1 MTFLPTFL
9 AAALAL
15 GQLQPLPGRIEGLVV
30 AEREGG
36 QVPLPFALVA
46 VAGAQRPRTILT
58 DSAGRYALE
67 DLPPGTYGVRVSHI
81 GYKQGAV
88 EVIVPEGST
97 VQVDLG
103 LAWAPLRLPA
113 LRVSMTPREMPPL
126 AMRAAAG
133 GSSRSRAELTL
144 RALEA
149 SPGLAEAGL
158 GEAARRL
165 PGNEPRDPTDVLF
178 MRGSTADLKL
188 VLLDGAPVYTPFHLG
203 GLLASFDATSLGDA
217 THHVGGAPARYD
229 GGLSYILDLRTRKPS
244 DERFRTRG
252 AIDLV
257 SVEGTIETPVGP
269 GASALLATRALHG
282 LGSTLAGGVA
292 SPYGYHDGLVRGE
305 VEIGPGHDLSLL
317 FFGNR
322 ESVRL
327 TPRDRAGG
335 AAQEDAGV
343 GAGRRLPA
351 EASWGNGVLAAGYT
365 ARWTSTTVEVST
377 SMSRYRAELPFPLP
391 PSNDS
396 ISVREDPDHALLARG
411 ETQRFRV
418 TADATRW
425 RRDGAIRFGASFDAL
440 RMRAAARLL
449 SDPVGAWPPDGG
461 DSVTGLVFGTYVD
474 GSRRLAPELNL
485 RAGARLDTF
494 TPGGVRGA
502 LRVALLWSLREDALL
517 TLAAGRYHQ
526 LARDTDAAVD
536 LAVGDGAELGTAGRT
551 VEGGA
556 PVLSVA
562 AANHLV
568 LSLDQHLT
576 PALTMGL
583 EGFYKQFD
591 GVGRAGS
598 EGLTSSGLDL
608 RLVREGERWTGWLGY
623 AISWFW
629 QNSDLFGVS
638 DSFAGRHL
646 LSTGLRGQLT
656 GAWGVNLQL
665 AFSDGLPLTGIP
677 FSRGAAA
684 ESDEIAAPTSDTETT
699 FASTHLDGLT
709 TDAFLRLDAEIHAD
723 FSVRLGDRATTIR
736 PYLRVLNALDR
747 RDALFYYFEPWR
759 DPDVRPLAE
768 LPFLPLL
775 GVEWRF

>member
-67 DLPPGTYGVRVSHI
+67 DLPPGTYGVLVSHI

-292 SPYGYHDGLVRGE
+292 APYGYHDGLVRGE
-305 VEIGPGHDLSLL
+305 VEIGPGHDLVP
-317 FFGNR
+317 
-322 ESVRL
+322 SVL
-327 TPRDRAGG
+327 WEPRVGSFDPSRSGRA
-335 AAQEDAGV
+335 ARRRRTQGV

-418 TADATRW
+418 TAERHALAARRRDSVRSVLRRTSHAGCRTVALRPRGSLAARW
-425 RRDGAIRFGASFDAL
+425 R
-440 RMRAAARLL
+440 
-449 SDPVGAWPPDGG
+449 
-461 DSVTGLVFGTYVD
+461 
-474 GSRRLAPELNL
+474 
-485 RAGARLDTF
+485 
-494 TPGGVRGA
+494 
-502 LRVALLWSLREDALL
+502 
-517 TLAAGRYHQ
+517 
-526 LARDTDAAVD
+526 
-536 LAVGDGAELGTAGRT
+536 
-551 VEGGA
+551 
-556 PVLSVA
+556 
-562 AANHLV
+562 
-568 LSLDQHLT
+568 
-576 PALTMGL
+576 
-583 EGFYKQFD
+583 
-591 GVGRAGS
+591 
-598 EGLTSSGLDL
+598 
-608 RLVREGERWTGWLGY
+608 
-623 AISWFW
+623 
-629 QNSDLFGVS
+629 
-638 DSFAGRHL
+638 
-646 LSTGLRGQLT
+646 
-656 GAWGVNLQL
+656 
-665 AFSDGLPLTGIP
+665 
-677 FSRGAAA
+677 
-684 ESDEIAAPTSDTETT
+684 
-699 FASTHLDGLT
+699 
-709 TDAFLRLDAEIHAD
+709 
-723 FSVRLGDRATTIR
+723 
-736 PYLRVLNALDR
+736 
-747 RDALFYYFEPWR
+747 
-759 DPDVRPLAE
+759 
-768 LPFLPLL
+768 
-775 GVEWRF
+775 